1 MSTPEVKVSGRVRI
15 SELLQDESV
24 PDAMYRRDG
33 LLYAPLAIKGRVV
46 DRFAIPVVPGFLPGI
61 TLHDSKNLVTTLGR
75 ERVAELI
82 GGLSAA
88 FIDRIAVGDGGL
100 FDGTSTPIP
109 PRNDQTELLHE
120 LVRLERK
127 TVVVDVDIP
136 SVTFVGIF
144 KNVGSY
150 QFLQPGVAQISE
162 VGLLTQD
169 NVLCAVY
176 NFAPVP
182 VDVHRLG
189 FMVEWEWGVK

>member
-1 MSTPEVKVSGRVRI
+1 MSTPEVKVSGHVRI
-15 SELLQDESV
+15 SELLQDSDVPSV
-24 PDAMYRRDG
+24 MYRRDG
-33 LLYAPLAIKGRVV
+33 ILYEPVFVNDRIV
-46 DRFAIPVVPGFLPGI
+46 DRFGRPVVPGFLPGL
-61 TLHDSKNLVTTLGR
+61 TLHDSHNLITTLGR
-75 ERVAELI
+75 QRVAELI

-100 FDGTSTPIP
+100 FEGTSTPIP
-109 PRNDQTELLHE
+109 PRNDQTELVHE

-150 QFLQPGVAQISE
+150 QFLQPGVAQVSE
-162 VGLLTQD
+162 VGLLTPD

-176 NFAPVP
+176 DFAPVP